1 MIGRLVGASV
11 LAIGLA
17 LGAVPAAAAP
27 TSSAP
32 GTVVEAVE
40 LDSAMWI
47 PGTARATKVTYWTT
61 GPLDQPALS
70 SGAVFMPSGTP
81 PPDGWPVI
89 SWAHGTVGI
98 ADRCAPSIAGTYGRS
113 YLAHWLSEGYAIV
126 ATDYLG
132 LGTPGVHPYLD
143 GKSAAHSVTDMVR
156 AGRAVEPS
164 LSPRWVALGQSQGG
178 HAAMVTAARATT
190 YAPELDFL
198 GAVATGTPANLETLA
213 PLVGPDFPQL
223 PFTGT
228 TVFVSFILAGLRAA
242 RPDLDVNGYLSDVG
256 RAAVDAAESECYADM
271 APVLE
276 DVSIGDL
283 VVRDVDDPAMLA
295 ALDDMLAVPVS
306 GYDRPVFL
314 GHGMTDLM
322 VPAPLALKLAADLAI
337 NRQPVTF
344 RRYPGGH
351 LETQLDALPDATAFV
366 GDLFE
371 CPPGEYN
378 CAQSSLSGSSG

>member
-11 LAIGLA
+11 LTIGLTLA
-17 LGAVPAAAAP
+17 AIPAAAAP
-27 TSSAP
+27 TDPAP
-32 GTVVEAVE
+32 GTVVDAVE
-40 LDSAMWI
+40 LDRSMWI
-47 PGTARATKVTYWTT
+47 PGAASATKVTYWTT

-81 PPDGWPVI
+81 PPDGWPVV
-89 SWAHGTVGI
+89 SWAHGTLGI
-98 ADRCAPSIAGTYGRS
+98 ADHCAPTISGQYGRS
-113 YLAHWLSEGYAIV
+113 YLAHWLSEGYAVV
-126 ATDYLG
+126 ATDYVG

-164 LSPRWVALGQSQGG
+164 LSPSWVALGQSQGG

-190 YAPELDFL
+190 YAPELDFR
-198 GAVATGTPANLETLA
+198 GAVATGTPANLEVLA
-213 PLVGPDFPQL
+213 PLVGPEFPQL

-228 TVFVSFILAGLRAA
+228 TVFISFILAGLRAA
-242 RPDLDVNGYLSDVG
+242 RPDLDINGYLSDVG
-256 RAAVDAAESECYADM
+256 REAVDAAESECYVDL
-271 APVLE
+271 APQLE

-283 VVRDVDDPAMLA
+283 VVREVDDPAMLA

-314 GHGMTDLM
+314 GHGMTDFM
-322 VPAPLALKLAADLAI
+322 VPAPLALILAADLAI

-344 RRYPGGH
+344 WRYPGGH
-351 LETQLDALPDATAFV
+351 LETQLAALPDAAAFV
-366 GDLFE
+366 RGLFD
-371 CPPGEYN
+371 CPPGEYT
-378 CAQSSLSGSSG
+378 CLPSPQS